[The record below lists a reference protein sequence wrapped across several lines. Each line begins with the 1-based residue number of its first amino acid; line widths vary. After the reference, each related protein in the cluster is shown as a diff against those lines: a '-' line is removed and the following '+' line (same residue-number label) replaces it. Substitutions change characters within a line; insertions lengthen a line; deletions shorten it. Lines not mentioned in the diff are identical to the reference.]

1 VGRNKEKGTV
11 SLTIHTTGKEK
22 EAMPTTIIS
31 DSVPAPYFNLTER
44 EVKQC
49 LPDLETYLDAFKAGF
64 SRREQFERFSVYV
77 KGLLS
82 DLSRKTIE
90 GIALAFGENVRDLQ
104 HFAGQS
110 PWATEP
116 LVRLHQQL
124 VGETLGEADGVA
136 LLDESGVVK
145 QGEASVGVGPQYCG
159 SVGKVTN
166 CQNGVYLGYV
176 SRQGYSLVSS
186 QLYVLEN
193 WFEAEHAEARQ
204 ECGVPEDL
212 VYKTKPHI
220 ALELLQAAV
229 RRGSLPFRWV
239 AADALYGDSPAF
251 RDGVAALEGK
261 WYFTEIKETTLLW
274 QKRPE
279 VYLPAWKGRGS
290 HPKRLKLRYPED
302 SPLPVKDL
310 LNLLPKATWTRAT
323 IKEGSKGPIVCDFA
337 FLRVVEARGGLPGP
351 DLWLVIRRNLDD
363 PSVVKFY
370 FSNAPSATPVTEF
383 VRLSGL
389 RWPIETLFEES
400 KGEVGFDHY
409 ETRSWL
415 GWHHH
420 MLLAALAHF
429 FLVRMRCLFQ
439 EQAPALTIYQMRL
452 LVVSVLPKPILDVLA
467 ALKRVAYYQKRNFA
481 AYVSHRKTKLARL
494 AALHNLAL

>member
-1 VGRNKEKGTV
+1 MV
-11 SLTIHTTGKEK
+11 SFSFHTTGKEK
-22 EAMPTTIIS
+22 ETMPSTIIS
-31 DSVPAPYFNLTER
+31 DTVPAPYFNLTER
-44 EVKQC
+44 EVEQC
-49 LPDLETYLDAFKAGF
+49 LPELKTYLEAFRSAFG
-64 SRREQFERFSVYV
+64 RRDQFERFRIYV

-82 DLSRKTIE
+82 DVTRKTIE

-116 LVRLHQQL
+116 LVCAHQQL
-124 VGETLGEADGVA
+124 VGETLGEVDGVV

-159 SVGKVTN
+159 AVGNIAN

-186 QLYVLEN
+186 QLYVLEA
-193 WFEAEHAEARQ
+193 WFDAEHAPARQ
-204 ECGVPEDL
+204 ACGVPHDL
-212 VYKTKPHI
+212 RYKTKPHI

-229 RRGSLPFRWV
+229 HRGSLPFRWV
-239 AADALYGDSPAF
+239 AADELYGDSPAF

-274 QKRPE
+274 QKRPD
-279 VYLPAWKGRGS
+279 VYVPTWKGRGS
-290 HPKRLKLRYPED
+290 HPTRLKVRDPKD
-302 SPLPVKDL
+302 TPIPVKNL
-310 LNLLPKATWTRAT
+310 PQLLPHTAWTRAT

-337 FLRVVEARGGLPGP
+337 FLRVVEARDGLPGP
-351 DLWLVIRRNLDD
+351 DLWLVIRRNLEN
-363 PSVVKFY
+363 PFVVKFY
-370 FSNAPSATPVTEF
+370 FSNAPNTTPLTEF
-383 VRLSGL
+383 IRLSGL

-400 KGEVGFDHY
+400 KGEVGLDHY
-409 ETRSWL
+409 ENRSWL

-429 FLVRMRCLFQ
+429 FLVRMRCHFQ
-439 EQAPALTIYQMRL
+439 EQAPALTIYQMRV
-452 LVVSVLPKPILDVLA
+452 LVVSVLPKPMLD
-467 ALKRVAYYQKRNFA
+467 ALTALRLVWYYQKRNFV
-481 AYVSHRKTKLARL
+481 AYLSHRKTKLARL
-494 AALHNLAL
+494 ATLPDLAL

>member
-1 VGRNKEKGTV
+1 
-11 SLTIHTTGKEK
+11 LIFHTTGKEK
-22 EAMPTTIIS
+22 EAMPTLIIS
-31 DSVPAPYFNLTER
+31 DTVQAPNFNLTER

-49 LPDLETYLDAFKAGF
+49 LPELESYLEEFKAGF
-64 SRREQFERFSVYV
+64 GRREQFERFRVYV

-82 DLSRKTIE
+82 DLTRKTTE

-116 LVRLHQQL
+116 LVSLHQQL
-124 VGETLGEADGVA
+124 VGVTLGETDGVA
-136 LLDESGVVK
+136 LVDESGVVK

-159 SVGKVTN
+159 SVGKVAN
-166 CQNGVYLGYV
+166 SQNGVYLGYV
-176 SRQGYSLVSS
+176 SRKGYSLVSS
-186 QLYVLEN
+186 QLYVLEA
-193 WFEAEHAEARQ
+193 WFDAKHADKRQ
-204 ECGVPEDL
+204 ECGVPQDL
-212 VYKTKPHI
+212 VYKTKPQI
-220 ALELLQAAV
+220 ALELLQAVV

-239 AADALYGDSPAF
+239 AADELYGDSPAF

-274 QKRPE
+274 QTRPE
-279 VYLPAWKGRGS
+279 VYLPTWKGRGS
-290 HPKRLKLRYPED
+290 HPTHFKLRYPED
-302 SPLPVKDL
+302 TPIPVRNL
-310 LNLLPKATWTRAT
+310 LKLLPKTAWTRAV

-337 FLRVVEARGGLPGP
+337 FLRVVEARDGLPGP
-351 DLWLVIRRNLDD
+351 DLWLIIRRNLED

-370 FSNAPSATPVTEF
+370 FSNAPSTTPVTEF
-383 VRLSGL
+383 VRVSGL

-420 MLLAALAHF
+420 MLLATLAHF
-429 FLVRMRCLFQ
+429 FLVRMRLLFQ
-439 EQAPALTIYQMRL
+439 EPAPALTIYQMRV
-452 LVVSVLPKPILDVLA
+452 LVVSVLPKPILDALT
-467 ALKRVAYYQKRNFA
+467 ALKQVMYYQKRNFA
-481 AYVSHRKTKLARL
+481 AYVSHRKTKLMRL
-494 AALHNLAL
+494 AALPNLAL